1 MIRANQSMQRQQRPA
16 SGQIKTSSLH
26 LEWSEAVWD
35 TAVFGDPV
43 AQIVRLEVLRQEA
56 NHDFG
61 IFERE
66 RDAIGCGLVSCRLSH
81 EQLQESMLLE
91 AHGFRFI
98 EMVYQPE
105 LDRLPAEAASS
116 DLLRLSVS
124 LATAGD
130 LPAVLEIAGN
140 AFRSERFHMDPR
152 LDSALAD
159 QRYRNWVNSS
169 VFHPSQQMYV
179 LRDQPRI
186 VAFFITEP
194 LTDGTCYWHLTAVAP
209 DAQGQGYGRRAWLT
223 MLHQARNQ
231 GATRVQTCI
240 AARNHRVLNLYA
252 RLGFR
257 FPPPLMTFHWLRP
270 GA

>member
-1 MIRANQSMQRQQRPA
+1 MQKQERPA

-43 AQIVRLEVLRQEA
+43 AQIVRLEVLRQDA

-105 LDRLPAEAASS
+105 LARLANAEASS
-116 DLLRLSVS
+116 DWPRLAVS
-124 LATAGD
+124 LATAED
-130 LPAVLEIAGN
+130 LPTVLEIAGS

-159 QRYRNWVNSS
+159 QRYRNWVSSS
-169 VFHPSQQMYV
+169 VSHPTQRLDV
-179 LRDQPRI
+179 LRDQGRI
-186 VAFFITEP
+186 VAFFITE
-194 LTDGTCYWHLTAVAP
+194 LQADGTCYWHLTAVTP

-223 MLHQARNQ
+223 MLHQARDQ
-231 GATRVQTCI
+231 GAMRVQTCI

-257 FPPPLMTFHWLRP
+257 FPPPLMTFHWVRST
-270 GA
+270 A